1 MHGQV
6 PDARIVVAHG
16 QMDEDMLERRMIRFW
31 DREADILMSTV
42 IIESGLDVPNA
53 NTLVVD
59 AANLLGLSQMYQL
72 RGRVGRSRERAFAY
86 FFFPPQRELTEEAHE
101 RLTTIA
107 RHQALGSGFQIALRD
122 LEIRGAGN
130 VLGAEQH
137 GHIAAVGFDT
147 YARLL
152 QESVAEMKG
161 EPLPQEKEIR
171 IDLPVRAFIPPG
183 WLEQE
188 ALRLDLYRKISSA
201 GDHEPLER
209 VRNETIDRYGQL
221 PPEVETLFAVASLR
235 ITCARRG
242 VGEVST
248 YRQQVRIKPLELPEA
263 LEHDLAERVPGA
275 RYLRTTATL
284 NLDPGRV
291 PGSEL
296 PALVEGGLLRA
307 MGETESIA
315 TMDP

>member
-1 MHGQV
+1 
-6 PDARIVVAHG
+6 
-16 QMDEDMLERRMIRFW
+16 MDEHVLERRMMRFW
-31 DREADILMSTV
+31 DRDADVLVCTV

-59 AANLLGLSQMYQL
+59 SAHLLGLAQMYQL
-72 RGRVGRSRERAFAY
+72 RGRVGRSSERAFSY

-152 QESVAEMKG
+152 QESVAELKG
-161 EPLPQEKEIR
+161 EPLAEDKEIR
-171 IDLPVRAFIPPG
+171 IDLPVKAFVPPG

-188 ALRLDLYRKISSA
+188 ALRLDLYRRIGSA
-201 GDHEPLER
+201 GDHELLGR
-209 VRNETIDRYGQL
+209 VRTEALDRYGRL
-221 PPEVETLFAVASLR
+221 PDEVETLLAVASLR
-235 ITCARRG
+235 VSARRLG
-242 VGEVST
+242 VEEIST
-248 YRQQVRIKPLELPEA
+248 YRQQVRIKPLALSEA
-263 LEHDLAERVPGA
+263 LESDLGERVPGA
-275 RYLRTTATL
+275 TYHRATTTL
-284 NLDPGRV
+284 NLDPGGV
-291 PGSEL
+291 AAVGLPGW
-296 PALVEGGLLRA
+296 VEAALLRA
-307 MGETESIA
+307 TQGSRGVGC
-315 TMDP
+315 